1 MSANKQNKNQ
11 TKIMCVCACTRRYE
25 YVHVRCMC
33 CMCTSVRSKAMGVAA
48 QSVIEVLRARL
59 SVPTETETQ
68 SQTGLLRAESTSAP
82 CSFPHFYPFQRK
94 SLPTV
99 YSLPPFRR
107 FFVPS
112 FRSLLLSRLQLEVA
126 DWLWLTSYTLSIVA
140 KQISNATIDPLRPI
154 RQTLF

>member
-1 MSANKQNKNQ
+1 
-11 TKIMCVCACTRRYE
+11 MCVCACTRRYE

-59 SVPTETETQ
+59 SVPTETETET
-68 SQTGLLRAESTSAP
+68 QTGLLRAESTSAP

-107 FFVPS
+107 FFVPISAASSSRDYNLRWPIGFGSHHTRFPSLPNRSAMLPLILYARSAKPS
-112 FRSLLLSRLQLEVA
+112 FR
-126 DWLWLTSYTLSIVA
+126 
-140 KQISNATIDPLRPI
+140 KQE
-154 RQTLF
+154 